1 MNPSSIQP
9 SFPSQNPNP
18 NFPAPSLSQNPNP
31 VCLSSLSTALSSLI
45 SLSNQTLS
53 SHSTLTGSLNPNL
66 CLCPCPSNP
75 NHLLPPQSLFSHFLH
90 CPSTQSIDLC
100 PPNYRNTLKPPSH
113 LHPQDAVFHGEQ
125 CSELCLPLDD
135 YFSDFGSHFFYKD
148 YPGVVRLFDIDN
160 NTKATFTLPAFLS
173 VECVNCE
180 GSNERESNV
189 SERKGLRVLASG
201 LWDIRKEVERWV
213 NYPGSYSLNV
223 ACGILGSRM
232 VKGGDLR
239 KWVIANSPRYGIV
252 IDEYMGHHIVL
263 LGTLCL
269 KAIVREAIGLVE
281 LGMEYEEAK
290 AEKSDVNM
298 GRRMFESPV
307 LLQVLMWLGSQLSVL
322 YGEVNGKFFAISMIK
337 QYVLEGASRS
347 LLFPMEE
354 KVIDSLNLGQE
365 SKSLDTNAVAEIKLE
380 EPIEQSNEPIKTVEE
395 NVVVGTIFVSQVA
408 AAIAALH
415 ERRFIEDKIKHV
427 RASLPPSRYQRMA
440 EHVNVSER
448 ADAERK
454 KRPDY
459 RPIIDHDGLPRQ
471 ASSNE
476 ETSRTKTRE
485 EILAEERDYKR
496 RRMSYRGKK
505 LKRTKLE
512 VMRDIIEEYTEEIK
526 KAGGIGC
533 FVKGAE
539 EEKISSEPPVT
550 YDHAADDDEHRKRT
564 SDIYEAVRGSPNHY
578 RRSSHNDQHS
588 RSSRF
593 EDYSRNDFEQSRR
606 HEHRD
611 LEDHRKK
618 IGKEKHREDY
628 YRNSKRLRSHGG
640 SDERRNHRR
649 ERDDVESRATHYE
662 RGTRSSIS
670 KYKEYKSS
678 YSVSNSSDDFHL
690 KKDDLKLESRDRS
703 RRSSYENHTSGS
715 RAHDGFDDRYNPL
728 ESEDMYDDDVLGDK
742 FLFLGDVA
750 GTILYPAVRLIQVTS
765 NAAML

>member
-1 MNPSSIQP
+1 MNPSSTQP
-9 SFPSQNPNP
+9 SFPPQNPNP

-66 CLCPCPSNP
+66 CLFPCPSNP
-75 NHLLPPQSLFSHFLH
+75 NHLLPPESLFSHFLH
-90 CPSTQSIDLC
+90 CPPTQSIDLC

-113 LHPQDAVFHGEQ
+113 LHPHDAVFHDEQ

-148 YPGVVRLFDIDN
+148 CPGVVSLFDIDN

-173 VECVNCE
+173 VECINCE
-180 GSNERESNV
+180 GSNERQSKV

-213 NYPGSYSLNV
+213 NYPGLYSLNV

-232 VKGGDLR
+232 VKVGDLR

-298 GRRMFESPV
+298 GRRLFESPV
-307 LLQVLMWLGSQLSVL
+307 LHQVLMWLGSQLSVL

-354 KVIDSLNLGQE
+354 KATDSLNLGQE
-365 SKSLDTNAVAEIKLE
+365 SKSLDTNGVAEIKLE

-395 NVVVGTIFVSQVA
+395 NVGVGTILVSRVA

-415 ERRFIEDKIKHV
+415 ERRSIEDKIKHV

-454 KRPDY
+454 KRPNY

-471 ASSNE
+471 ALSN
-476 ETSRTKTRE
+476 
-485 EILAEERDYKR
+485 
-496 RRMSYRGKK
+496 
-505 LKRTKLE
+505 E

-550 YDHAADDDEHRKRT
+550 YDHAAVDDEHRKRT

-611 LEDHRKK
+611 LEDHRKR

-628 YRNSKRLRSHGG
+628 YGNSNRLRSHGG

-649 ERDDVESRATHYE
+649 ERDVESRATHYE

-670 KYKEYKSS
+670 KYKDYKSS

-690 KKDDLKLESRDRS
+690 KKDDPKLESRDRS
-703 RRSSYENHTSGS
+703 RRSSYENHSSGS

-728 ESEDMYDDDVLGDK
+728 ESEDVYDDDVLGDK
-742 FLFLGDVA
+742 FLFWGMKSSGFSISQYVSSSDVA
-750 GTILYPAVRLIQVTS
+750 GTILYLAVRLFQVAS